1 MHAARPRRRLDSLA
15 CVQGVDNGVGRVLDW
30 LDAEGLADEMIV
42 INTTDNGWYL
52 GDFGLYDKRFM
63 DEPGLRV
70 PLLARGPGIKAG
82 GTPEQFV
89 ATIDFAPTILDL
101 AGMPVPESMQG
112 RSISY
117 RYDHD
122 PGNHNIRAHS
132 GVRTATHGTPSS
144 RRAEGVGVGRECG
157 IGDTGTHRDRPPSP
171 DGGPHFADDRSRGG
185 GPESEA
191 IGPRD
196 GLLDLRRRIQPEG

>member
-1 MHAARPRRRLDSLA
+1 MHATGPRRRLDSLA
-15 CVQGVDNGVGRVLDW
+15 CVQGVDDGVGRVLDW

-42 INTTDNGWYL
+42 IYTTDNGWYL
-52 GDFGLYDKRFM
+52 GDLGLYDKRFM

-70 PLLARGPGIKAG
+70 PLLASGPGIKAG

-101 AGMPVPESMQG
+101 AGLPVPESMQG

-117 RYDHD
+117 SYDHD

-132 GVRTATHGTPSS
+132 GVRTATHKTDPLLEEGRLGTLRTRHDP
-144 RRAEGVGVGRECG
+144 VGEPR
-157 IGDTGTHRDRPPSP
+157 SP
-171 DGGPHFADDRSRGG
+171 AS
-185 GPESEA
+185 A
-191 IGPRD
+191 
-196 GLLDLRRRIQPEG
+196 